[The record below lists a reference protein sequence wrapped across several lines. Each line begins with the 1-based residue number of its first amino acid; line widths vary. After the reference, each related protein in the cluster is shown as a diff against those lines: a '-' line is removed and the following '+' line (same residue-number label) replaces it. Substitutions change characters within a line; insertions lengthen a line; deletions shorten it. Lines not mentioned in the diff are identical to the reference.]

1 MTIQATVQSIFENVS
16 INWMAEMPLD
26 TLVRTG
32 EYSAQLVDSDGN
44 HYELPIDNA
53 DVLTVGDHVCL
64 EIN

>member
-1 MTIQATVQSIFENVS
+1 
-16 INWMAEMPLD
+16 MPLD